1 MAIKSK
7 YSNLM
12 LIKGSNFMIGINLSL
27 SFMIINKFPL
37 ENYTL
42 HRDNII
48 KMSWLSLSKV
58 P

>member
-1 MAIKSK
+1 
-7 YSNLM
+7 
-12 LIKGSNFMIGINLSL
+12 MIGINLFL